1 MVRIYEGGKEMTKRD
16 LILGTLI
23 MPFLAAFVLSGMAVA
38 DGEVN
43 TLTVTVLAV
52 SIIGCIVLAILMNRR
67 ER

>member
-1 MVRIYEGGKEMTKRD
+1 MTKRD

-38 DGEVN
+38 DGEVT
-43 TLTVTVLAV
+43 TLTVTVLSV

>member
-1 MVRIYEGGKEMTKRD
+1 MTKRD

-38 DGEVN
+38 DGEVT